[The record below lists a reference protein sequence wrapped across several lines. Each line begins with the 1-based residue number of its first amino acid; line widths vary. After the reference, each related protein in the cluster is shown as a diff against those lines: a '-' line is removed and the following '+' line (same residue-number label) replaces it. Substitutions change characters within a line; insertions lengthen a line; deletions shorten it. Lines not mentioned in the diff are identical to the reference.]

1 MLMAYNYQIF
11 KPMEIEYILTILG
24 GFLLYATGLV
34 GVYVNIRI
42 KLKELE
48 VKFAN
53 LKSDLDSHKQTTG
66 TNVKS
71 LETRNTIE
79 HDAIII
85 KIDNLLEKVTEIRVE
100 QATVSTL
107 LETKNKSKT

>member
-1 MLMAYNYQIF
+1 
-11 KPMEIEYILTILG
+11 METEYVLTILG
-24 GFLLYATGLV
+24 GFLLYATGLI

-42 KLKELE
+42 KLKELD
-48 VKFAN
+48 VRLAN
-53 LKSDLDSHKQTTG
+53 LKSDFDSHKISAG
-66 TNVKS
+66 YSVKN

-79 HDAIII
+79 HDAIIL
-85 KIDNLLEKVTEIRVE
+85 KMDSLLEKVTEIRVE